1 MAMTFDATVKELA
14 QASPAA
20 FLGLVGAPPSGPVSL
35 LNVDLSAVTTA
46 ADLVFGVGDP
56 LEEILHVDSQAGPDA
71 DLHSN
76 VLVYNALLYR
86 RYRVPVHSI
95 VLLLRPQAQHPNLDG
110 GVRYAA
116 RGRPGHMD
124 FGYEIVRLWER
135 PAEDL
140 LAGSLGLLPLAP
152 LCRLP
157 ENVPLEEGLGSVIRR
172 VVERLQQEATAE
184 QVKRLFTA
192 TYLLTGLRV
201 SRDRANAIFQG
212 VAIMRESDTYQAI
225 LDEGRLEGTKAALLR
240 LGEKRFGPP
249 GQAVKAALDAIE
261 DIGHVH
267 RLLDRLQD
275 ATDWEQLLAAR

>member
-14 QASPAA
+14 QASPSE
-20 FLGLVGAPPSGPVSL
+20 FLVLVGAPPSGPVRL

-46 ADLVFGVGDP
+46 ADLVYGIGDP
-56 LEEILHVDSQAGPDA
+56 LQEILHVDSQAGPDA
-71 DLHSN
+71 DLPCN

-86 RYRVPVHSI
+86 RYRVPVHSV
-95 VLLLRPQAQHPNLDG
+95 VLLLRPQAQHPNLNG
-110 GVRYAA
+110 SVRYAA
-116 RGRPGHMD
+116 RPGPGHMD

-135 PAEDL
+135 PVESL

-172 VVERLQQEATAE
+172 VVERLQQEAPAE
-184 QVKRLFTA
+184 QVKRLFLA

-201 SRDRANAIFQG
+201 PRARADAIFQG

-225 LDEGRLEGTKAALLR
+225 LDEGRLEDAKTVLL
-240 LGEKRFGPP
+240 LQGNKRFGPP
-249 GQAVKAALDAIE
+249 SDAVKAALDAIE
-261 DIGHVH
+261 DVGRVH
-267 RLLDRLQD
+267 QLLVQLLD
-275 ATDWEQLLAAR
+275 ATDWQQLLGVR